1 MDVVDH
7 HRQLLSSL
15 DKNLF
20 LNVKPKFGFRFF
32 GEELFLN
39 HFCVDGGSFEH
50 VLLDY
55 FVDVDQLC
63 PELSL
68 LRVILS
74 FQARKGEPRRN
85 SKQIDV
91 AVPEFRELGGDKVGF
106 IKHLLNYLLRVVG
119 AISFVKL
126 VWLFGNAFEDLVC
139 ILKKTESIGVD
150 DSVAIHFSFIVCDDF
165 GEKSAIV
172 VEQR

>member
-39 HFCVDGGSFEH
+39 HFCVDRGSFEH

-91 AVPEFRELGGDKVGF
+91 AVPEFR
-106 IKHLLNYLLRVVG
+106 
-119 AISFVKL
+119 
-126 VWLFGNAFEDLVC
+126 
-139 ILKKTESIGVD
+139 
-150 DSVAIHFSFIVCDDF
+150 
-165 GEKSAIV
+165 
-172 VEQR
+172 